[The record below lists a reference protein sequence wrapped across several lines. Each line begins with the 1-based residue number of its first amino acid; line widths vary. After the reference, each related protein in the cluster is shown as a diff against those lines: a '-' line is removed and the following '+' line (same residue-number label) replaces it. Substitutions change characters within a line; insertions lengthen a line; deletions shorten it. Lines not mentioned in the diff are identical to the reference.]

1 MKIVLKKAWLFRL
14 MINLWPPFLF
24 TGIRVSRLS
33 GDFRTLQVQL
43 KLRFW
48 NQNAVGAHFG
58 GSLYAMTDPFYMLML
73 MSLLGDDYI
82 VWDKLADIDYIKPGK
97 GKVTA
102 DFTISQSLLDDII
115 LHTANGDKYLPELPV
130 YIKDEQGEV
139 VARVNRTLYIRRKKP
154 VY

>member
-14 MINLWPPFLF
+14 LINLWPPFLF

-43 KLRFW
+43 QLRFW

-115 LHTANGDKYLPELPV
+115 RHTATGDKYLPELPV
-130 YIKDEQGEV
+130 YIKDEQGEM
-139 VARVNRTLYIRRKKP
+139 VARVNRTLYIRRKKSAR
-154 VY
+154 

>member
-14 MINLWPPFLF
+14 LINLWPPFFF
-24 TGIRVSRLS
+24 TGIRVMQLS
-33 GDFRTLQVQL
+33 NDFRNLQVQL

-73 MSLLGDDYI
+73 MSQLGDKYI

-102 DFTISQSLLDDII
+102 DFVLSQSLLDDII
-115 LHTANGDKYLPELPV
+115 NKTQHFFFRRIAAVFDAASPQS
-130 YIKDEQGEV
+130 YIYFCCFCLGKLSAKTD
-139 VARVNRTLYIRRKKP
+139 
-154 VY
+154 